1 MEDPIIVTDAR
12 EQTPLTFT
20 RLASE
25 RGTLYS
31 ADYSIKGLED
41 LFGIERKSL
50 NDCIGSLT
58 SGRDRFERE
67 LHRLRGYQFARL
79 LIIGTRDDIA
89 AGNYRSKMQPKAALN
104 SLSAFEARYV
114 PITFAATPEE
124 AATMVERWAYWFHRE
139 YAKRLA

>member
-1 MEDPIIVTDAR
+1 MEDPIVITDTR
-12 EQTPLTFT
+12 EQRPLAFT
-20 RLASE
+20 HLKSE
-25 RGTLYS
+25 PGTLYS

-41 LFGIERKSL
+41 LFGVERKSL

-79 LIIGTRDDIA
+79 LIIGARSDIE

-114 PITFAATPEE
+114 PIIFSETPTE
-124 AATMVERWAYWFHRE
+124 AALLVERWAYWFHRE
-139 YAKRLA
+139 YSRRLA